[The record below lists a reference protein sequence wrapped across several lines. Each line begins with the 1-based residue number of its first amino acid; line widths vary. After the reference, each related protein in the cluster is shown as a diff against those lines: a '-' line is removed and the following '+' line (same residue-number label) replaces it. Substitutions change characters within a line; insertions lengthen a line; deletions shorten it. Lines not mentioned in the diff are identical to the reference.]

1 MAASDSRLGWLEGN
15 RALLRP
21 SQCKTGIYNM
31 LGGLGQSGCWGG
43 DRSERSSIRVIGAKF
58 FLDMIVRCTY
68 YIVMRTTYHVLR
80 GTILMMRKTQDDA
93 ELADFGRFSE
103 PALLILISLAEEPR
117 HGYSMTEDIEAIA
130 GVRLG
135 PGTLYGALAR
145 LEARGMI
152 EPLKSEDRR
161 NPYRLTALGER
172 ALRARLDSMMAV
184 ARTGQRRLASA

>member
-1 MAASDSRLGWLEGN
+1 MAQKNNDPTE
-15 RALLRP
+15 
-21 SQCKTGIYNM
+21 
-31 LGGLGQSGCWGG
+31 
-43 DRSERSSIRVIGAKF
+43 
-58 FLDMIVRCTY
+58 LD
-68 YIVMRTTYHVLR
+68 
-80 GTILMMRKTQDDA
+80 
-93 ELADFGRFSE
+93 DFGRFSE

-145 LEARGMI
+145 LESRGLI

-161 NPYRLTALGER
+161 NPYRLTALGAR